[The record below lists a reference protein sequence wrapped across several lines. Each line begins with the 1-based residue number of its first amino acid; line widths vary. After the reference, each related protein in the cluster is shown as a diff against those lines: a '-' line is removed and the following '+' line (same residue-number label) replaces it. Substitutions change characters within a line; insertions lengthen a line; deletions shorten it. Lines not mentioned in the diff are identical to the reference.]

1 MILLL
6 LKLNSWSDR
15 TFILP
20 EKSDRTLIY
29 LDMQITIHANW
40 KQSNHVFK
48 KTIKSRYIHISLI
61 FFFNFGQIYFSNNDN
76 RESLKTISINNSVLI
91 FDED

>member
-1 MILLL
+1 MIRMRSDKKNEKNEREETMILLL

-40 KQSNHVFK
+40 KQ
-48 KTIKSRYIHISLI
+48 
-61 FFFNFGQIYFSNNDN
+61 
-76 RESLKTISINNSVLI
+76 
-91 FDED
+91 